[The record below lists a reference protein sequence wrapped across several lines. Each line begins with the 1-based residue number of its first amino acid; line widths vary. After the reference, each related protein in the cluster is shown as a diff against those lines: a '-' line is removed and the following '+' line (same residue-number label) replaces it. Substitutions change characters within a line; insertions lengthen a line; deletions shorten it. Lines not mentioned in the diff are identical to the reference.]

1 MKSIFFKVAA
11 ALALGGVLSQG
22 VTSDTVLSL
31 LTQAT
36 IYALFALGVGLLL
49 KQNGMVSFGHA
60 TFFGCAGYA
69 VAILLHQH
77 VASAELVILMA
88 LAGLGLAAFLLG
100 LVVVRVPGIAFG
112 MLTIAI
118 GQMFYQVA
126 SRSRSFTGGADGM
139 SIDWPDRLF
148 GVAIETLARHDMMF
162 LLCWSTLVIVMGLL
176 AALMASRF
184 GAVTEAIRDNE
195 ERARFIGI
203 RTLLPR
209 AAVFALSAV
218 VSGLGG
224 VLSALYTGFI
234 SPEALHWSASGTAL
248 MMVVIGGYRVLWGPA
263 LGAILFFL
271 ARDLIGGYAEH
282 WMGIFG
288 TVLIVVIVFAPDGLS
303 GALRRLSRRRFRA
316 GKAVRGAALAT
327 LKPSENT

>member
-1 MKSIFFKVAA
+1 MKTIFLKVGV
-11 ALALGGVLSQG
+11 ALALGVLLAQG

-69 VAILLHQH
+69 VAILLHQQ
-77 VASAELVILMA
+77 VASAELVILLA
-88 LAGLGLAAFLLG
+88 LAGLALFAFLLG

-139 SIDWPDRLF
+139 SIEWPDTLF
-148 GVAIETLARHDMMF
+148 GVSLATLTRHDMMF
-162 LLCWSTLVIVMGLL
+162 LLCWSTLVIVIGLL
-176 AALMASRF
+176 AALMTSRF
-184 GAVTEAIRDNE
+184 GAMTEAIRDNE

-209 AAVFALSAV
+209 ALVFALSAT

-224 VLSALYTGFI
+224 VLSALHTGFI

-271 ARDLIGGYAEH
+271 ARHLIGGYAEH
-282 WMGIFG
+282 WMAIFG
-288 TVLIVVIVFAPDGLS
+288 AVLIAVIVFAPEGLS
-303 GALRRLSRRRFRA
+303 GALRRLSRRRSA
-316 GKAVRGAALAT
+316 SRGAALPVLT
-327 LKPSENT
+327 TSENT